1 MTKEELLKQLMSMFP
16 SGCSVTQRIKQVK
29 QPRGGYI
36 NPKEFSLTKMG
47 DGIESLFPEENVPA
61 GLVGL
66 SVDYMTRFM
75 SGAQPKEAF
84 KISLMGAHKIKEDKN
99 ALRLLDEIRD
109 FDNRSII
116 NAIKLSGYDVC
127 YRAGEMGYKPVDEIN
142 PDDAT
147 ISNVITMIER
157 SLNFLNDYGPKVLD
171 GFTFDGAYTDIISSG
186 DGDFTTEN
194 TLWDFKVTKRPIRKE
209 HTLQLLIYWRM
220 GLHSIHPEFKKIK
233 FLGIYNPRKNEVLRL
248 DVSNIPQNLIVEIEK
263 EVIGY

>member
-1 MTKEELLKQLMSMFP
+1 MTKEELLKQLMIMFP

-66 SVDYMTRFM
+66 AVDYMTRFM

-84 KISLMGAHKIKEDKN
+84 KISLMGAHIIKEDKN

-109 FDNRSII
+109 LDNRSII

-171 GFTFDGAYTDIISSG
+171 GFTFEGAYTDIISSG